1 MQHAYLFIFFLI
13 RPITFLVYRIVLAYV
28 VMIIDAK
35 ALEYFLHPDL
45 WLGKRIL
52 EILVYFFLS
61 LKGSSELYADKL
73 KAKYLGDVPIYSPF
87 YAATE
92 GLLGINLWP
101 KEDRALYMLV
111 PRAMFYEFIPV
122 EESSKEQPTVC
133 MKQCTSKLN
142 PFLKLLLKR
151 VTNLFDLCFHLY
163 SHLDISNANL
173 SIEGNLNLFKIRRS
187 CVLNNGGPICTT
199 FRSFALSSTNC
210 ETRGFLG

>member
-1 MQHAYLFIFFLI
+1 MLKLSNIFFTLI
-13 RPITFLVYRIVLAYV
+13 F
-28 VMIIDAK
+28 D
-35 ALEYFLHPDL
+35 LEREYYQYWSIFSCP
-45 WLGKRIL
+45 
-52 EILVYFFLS
+52 

-122 EESSKEQPTVC
+122 EESSEEQPTVC
-133 MKQCTSKLN
+133 MKQSTSELN
-142 PFLKLLLKR
+142 PFLKLVLQR
-151 VTNLFDLCFHLY
+151 VKSAFDLCFHVF
-163 SHLDISNANL
+163 SHLDIPNANL
-173 SIEGNLNLFKIRRS
+173 SIEGDLNLFNIRRS
-187 CVLNNGGPICTT
+187 CIQNNGGPIWTT

-210 ETRGFLG
+210 ETPGFLG